1 MEALVAELK
10 SMFRFK
16 DETLPGD
23 LVVVAAKEPRLLVY
37 ALVGAIDRDQS
48 RKAEWWHLTLHLLAV
63 PIQSV
68 VWTLRE
74 PQFTGKE
81 IFTMAGNPHFIKAVS
96 LPKTAEPE
104 HSKKDQPG
112 KKTARISKL
121 TKIK

>member
-10 SMFRFK
+10 GMFRFK

-23 LVVVAAKEPRLLVY
+23 LVVVAARDPRLLVY

-48 RKAEWWHLTLHLLAV
+48 RQAEWWHLTLHLLAV

-81 IFTMAGNPHFIKAVS
+81 IFTMGGNPHFIKAVQ
-96 LPKTAEPE
+96 LPVLTDPEEDEPGP
-104 HSKKDQPG
+104 KKSTG
-112 KKTARISKL
+112 TSRLI
-121 TKIK
+121 KIK

>member
-81 IFTMAGNPHFIKAVS
+81 IFTMGGNPHFIKAVQ
-96 LPKTAEPE
+96 LPALTDPEEDEPGP
-104 HSKKDQPG
+104 KKSAG
-112 KKTARISKL
+112 ASRLI
-121 TKIK
+121 KIK